1 MEFTVVKKTSG
12 GNILLEGEES
22 EGKAFEKRILFLKKG
37 RKPEKAAVVFD
48 TIASVKKPFYLAKP
62 VLDLREGAVLTD
74 SREKEK

>member
-1 MEFTVVKKTSG
+1 MDFTVLKKTAG
-12 GNILLEGEES
+12 GNVLLEGEES
-22 EGKAFEKRILFLKKG
+22 EGKAFQKRILFLKKG

-62 VLDLREGAVLTD
+62 VLELREGTVLSD

>member
-1 MEFTVVKKTSG
+1 MEFTVVRKTSS
-12 GNILLEGEES
+12 GNILLEGEDS

-62 VLDLREGAVLTD
+62 VVELREGTVLTD